1 MNKSKSIELLQKA
14 KNKDGTD
21 CQLNEDSVNFKC
33 WQDNCLKRL
42 VDEYHKS
49 SSQTVDLYIVEQL
62 QLKQDPDYINLTT
75 KEITEHENKCGINNS
90 ESEKIKCVKCGKIF
104 MPRLFKPLTICDKC
118 ADSLS
123 LELSTRNK

>member
-1 MNKSKSIELLQKA
+1 MNKSKSIE
-14 KNKDGTD
+14 
-21 CQLNEDSVNFKC
+21 KC
-33 WQDNCLKRL
+33 LQDNCLKRL
-42 VDEYHKS
+42 LDGFHKS
-49 SSQTVDLYIVEQL
+49 SIQTVDLYIVEQL

-90 ESEKIKCVKCGKIF
+90 ESEKIKCVGCGKIF